1 MNLLSLFR
9 KKPQARWSVVGVSF
23 EDDPPAPDKVAYTAK
38 EVAEA
43 GANDDEVQRL
53 VQVITAKAY
62 VVAQKGHTGIRY
74 SHENANV
81 LKLAGQQLKGMG
93 YGVRFDPGDDG
104 FSPHLA
110 ISW

>member
-1 MNLLSLFR
+1 MSWLDIFKRKPAANLHTTHTGSL
-9 KKPQARWSVVGVSF
+9 
-23 EDDPPAPDKVAYTAK
+23 YTAK

-43 GANDDEVQRL
+43 GVSDKKVQSL
-53 VQVITAKAY
+53 VWDITTKAY

-74 SHENANV
+74 SHENANL

-93 YGVRFDPGDDG
+93 YSVRFDPGDDG
-104 FSPHLA
+104 FSPYLA